1 MQTTRQLFPPRS
13 WVPCLVTAANI
24 SCGFI
29 AMLAVVNN
37 KLNLAVY
44 LLTLSIALDM
54 LDGRT
59 ARLLKATSELGQQ
72 LDSFCDAVSF
82 GIAPALLI
90 HAAFLKQM
98 GPVGLAIT
106 MVYIFAGLFRLV
118 RFNLSSD
125 VHAKASHTLGL
136 PIPIAAA
143 YVMATVLMRDHIPPI
158 AVAVLVLLMAAG
170 MASRWRLPEFNGA
183 SIVVLLMCV
192 GMINYLVYIARPNW
206 YTLIWWGAWNFV
218 IVLAARIEDRRLM
231 ADATAQN

>member
-1 MQTTRQLFPPRS
+1 MKTTRQLFPPRS

-29 AMLAVVNN
+29 AMLAVANN
-37 KLNLAVY
+37 ELNLAVY

-82 GIAPALLI
+82 GIAPAMLI
-90 HAAFLKQM
+90 HAAFLEQM
-98 GPVGLAIT
+98 GPIGLAIT

-125 VHAKASHTLGL
+125 VHAKARHTMGL

-143 YVMATVLMRDHIPPI
+143 YLMATVLMRDHIPPVAI
-158 AVAVLVLLMAAG
+158 AVLVLLMAAG
-170 MASRWRLPEFNGA
+170 MASRLRLPELHGA
-183 SIVVLLMCV
+183 SFVVLLMCV

-206 YTLIWWGAWNFV
+206 YTLIWWGAWNFA
-218 IVLAARIEDRRLM
+218 IVLAARIEDRRMM
-231 ADATAQN
+231 ADAAVQQ